1 MSSAIDIYKA
11 LGNDVRLSIVQE
23 LARRDEEVQGSQI
36 LSGCSRAL
44 GLAQPTLCQHFTR
57 IVASGVLLV
66 RKQATEIFY
75 RLNHQALEDAGIN
88 LRKWKEV

>member
-44 GLAQPTLCQHFTR
+44 GLAQPTLSQHFTR
-57 IVASGVLLV
+57 LVACGVLLE
-66 RKQATEIFY
+66 RKQATEKFY
-75 RLNHQALEDAGIN
+75 RLNQPALEAAGIN
-88 LRKWKEV
+88 PIVWKED